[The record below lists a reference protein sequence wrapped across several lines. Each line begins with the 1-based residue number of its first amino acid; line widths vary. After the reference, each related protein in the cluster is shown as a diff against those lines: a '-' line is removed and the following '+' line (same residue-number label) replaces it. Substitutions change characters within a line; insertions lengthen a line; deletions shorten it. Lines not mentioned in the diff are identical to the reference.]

1 VRLASRAR
9 VSLQT
14 GGCDGG
20 VVLEGGHHEV
30 ITENW
35 QRLDDA
41 EWTERVLGKSGEL
54 PSYVPWTSA
63 FMAP

>member
-1 VRLASRAR
+1 
-9 VSLQT
+9 
-14 GGCDGG
+14 

-35 QRLDDA
+35 KRLDDA

-54 PSYVPWTSA
+54 PSYVPWASA